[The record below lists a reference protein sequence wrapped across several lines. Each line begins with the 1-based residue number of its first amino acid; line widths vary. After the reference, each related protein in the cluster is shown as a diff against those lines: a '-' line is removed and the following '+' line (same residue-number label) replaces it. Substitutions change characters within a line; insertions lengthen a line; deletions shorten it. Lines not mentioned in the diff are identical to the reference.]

1 MYKKGTV
8 VLVPFPFTDLSG
20 NKVRPALIVSDGK
33 VGSDVVVVFITS
45 QPKSKGE
52 YLVSLKPSAENGL
65 KVPSQVVCA
74 KLATLDTKIILGELG
89 TLDPA
94 DITIVDNTIRQVLKL
109 T

>member
-45 QPKSKGE
+45 QTKSKGQ
-52 YLVSLKPSAENGL
+52 YLVTLKPSEENGL
-65 KVPSQVVCA
+65 KIPSQVVCA

-89 TLDPA
+89 ALATSDLTL
-94 DITIVDNTIRQVLKL
+94 VDNKIRKILKL
-109 T
+109 S